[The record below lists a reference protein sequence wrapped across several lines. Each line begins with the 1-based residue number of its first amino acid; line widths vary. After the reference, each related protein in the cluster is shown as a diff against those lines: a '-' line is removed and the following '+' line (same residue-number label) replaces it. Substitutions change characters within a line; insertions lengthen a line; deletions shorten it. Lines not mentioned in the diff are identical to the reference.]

1 MSIYGK
7 PFGEKVTLESVE
19 SISVEEALEL
29 QSQIIESLLNINE
42 SDDEDVID
50 IQEGANID
58 YREAFNKAKKEYK
71 AQAKECKKSIKSK
84 DYSKAKSCTKKM
96 KSAIDDCE
104 KVIKSVDSSTGS
116 AIFGY
121 FAGGLLEFAEM
132 LFPLGLLGAGT
143 TSSAL
148 AFKSLMSDNLGKAA
162 ILGKIGGTAIGAG
175 YVVAFVQ
182 SISIIVKTIQV
193 FINDLK
199 EGENTKNSLNLYR
212 NTLLRYIKDM
222 KKNIDKLNEIIDR
235 KEKADKQK

>member
-7 PFGEKVTLESVE
+7 PFGEKATLESVE

-29 QSQIIESLLNINE
+29 QSQIIESLIHVNE
-42 SDDEDVID
+42 SDEEDVID

-71 AQAKECKKSIKSK
+71 AQAKECKKYIKSK

-121 FAGGLLEFAEM
+121 FASGLLEFAEM
-132 LFPLGLLGAGT
+132 LFPLGLIGAGT

-148 AFKSLMSDNLGKAA
+148 AFKSLMSDNLGKAV

-175 YVVAFVQ
+175 YIVAFVQ

-199 EGENTKNSLNLYR
+199 EGENAKNSLNLYR

-235 KEKADKQK
+235 REKADKQK